1 MLEKKLAL
9 LSGRF
14 KADGRPLYL
23 ESRTTREAIR
33 TIKQALINGGVE
45 RLPYESCPFCRAQS
59 VTVIALK
66 DRLGLPLETVICDNC
81 GLVFSSA
88 YFSDKGANLYY
99 AKYCNQLKND
109 GRSAARMF
117 ADRTAPGAY
126 AWKRFQWIKDALGE
140 GFKKTGVVME
150 VGCNDGCNLYPFHQ
164 AGWQVYGCDFD
175 EDRLGAGRAAGMEL
189 LSGGIESLQK
199 LPLKADLLI
208 FSHCLEHMP
217 DADQVLRQAKELIS
231 PTGSIYIE
239 VPGVKH
245 WSRTRAD
252 KISDEWLVSGNDFL
266 SFLQLEHNF
275 CFELRTLKEFTKRN
289 GLTAVKA
296 DEFIRAIFKRND
308 ELASE
313 TPGKVNRGEE
323 TQDYL
328 IAVERDWRASN
339 PAWIRMARSIKY
351 FLRGLI

>member
-9 LSGRF
+9 LSNRF
-14 KADGRPLYL
+14 KANGRPLYR
-23 ESRTTREAIR
+23 ESRITRAAAGVVGEAL
-33 TIKQALINGGVE
+33 KNGEIE
-45 RLPYESCPFCRAQS
+45 RLAFAACPLCQATK
-59 VTVIALK
+59 VTVVALK

-88 YFSDKGANLYY
+88 YFSDKGADRYY

-164 AGWQVYGCDFD
+164 AGCQVYGCDFD

-199 LPLKADLLI
+199 LSLKADLLI

-217 DADQVLRQAKELIS
+217 DVDLALQQAKELIT

-328 IAVERDWRASN
+328 IAVERDWRRSN
-339 PAWIRMARSIKY
+339 PVWLRILRTL
-351 FLRGLI
+351 LRGFR